1 MFARLASAPV
11 ALVMPARAAMLF
23 WVLEA
28 RCVLVLPVLTA
39 EACSATTTVST
50 ASTCLARTRPGG
62 GRPGASRPARWSR
75 GWWLPMRRSGGLRPR
90 PRSDRA
96 ARAGSERPCLSFW
109 PPRARCGSRPRAPA
123 RLREYETVSWIHLG
137 ERTVYR
143 DAARAFDARPEPP
156 VGSGIGNR
164 DGVAA
169 RAGSFGASFE
179 GKEGAA
185 VVDYNVNGLSANHVG
200 RDLELDGA
208 DGRAGA
214 KANPRP
220 LAGHLAEG
228 LRKSAL
234 GKRFFPGFEAQLGGA
249 DGPVGGEIGGGDHS
263 LDRDRKLDAGPDGE
277 APVAGVADVA
287 DPERLPRGASQR
299 RGGKGQIA
307 GGQRL
312 AAVVLDFNGGLR
324 QFLPHGGQKQR
335 GIGR

>member
-143 DAARAFDARPEPP
+143 DTARAFDARPEPP
-156 VGSGIGNR
+156 VGSRIGNR

-185 VVDYNVNGLSANHVG
+185 VVDYNVNVG

-214 KANPRP
+214 NGNPRP

-299 RGGKGQIA
+299 RGGKGQI
-307 GGQRL
+307 G
-312 AAVVLDFNGGLR
+312 
-324 QFLPHGGQKQR
+324 R
-335 GIGR
+335 GDRRDRG